1 MFKRSLIFVAT
12 LLMPAIAVAQ
22 TPAVAKTPV
31 VAQTP
36 KPIHISGPKAIQ
48 LIYLLE
54 SGSPPIHD
62 LLTKGATHFVI
73 PDLMIVSMFDL
84 DLPDYRLTNTNA
96 SARVGEAKDSRTI
109 GESAALFDF
118 FTGPMKMVPD
128 YGMSKSEIT
137 IASVSCKVVKAA
149 APVSGYECTL
159 FEP

>member
-1 MFKRSLIFVAT
+1 MSKRSLIFVAT
-12 LLMPAIAVAQ
+12 LLMPAMAVLQ
-22 TPAVAKTPV
+22 TPT

-48 LIYLLE
+48 LISLLE

-128 YGMSKSEIT
+128 YGMSKGEIT
-137 IASVSCKVVKAA
+137 FAGISCKVPPAA
-149 APVSGYECTL
+149 QAAQPPANGYQCTL
-159 FEP
+159 FQP